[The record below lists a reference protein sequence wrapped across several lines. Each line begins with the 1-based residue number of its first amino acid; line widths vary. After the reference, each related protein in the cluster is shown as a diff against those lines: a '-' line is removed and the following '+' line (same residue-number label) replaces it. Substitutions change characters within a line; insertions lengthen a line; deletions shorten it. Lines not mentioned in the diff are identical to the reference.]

1 MNETTTSPIIMA
13 LLFVLRCLIPLG
25 VLFGVSY
32 LLRRLELVNDR
43 SDDLLVEANE
53 DTPVPPPPLAVIV
66 PEPEIL
72 PGELRIRG
80 LRRVGCDGVA
90 QGVHPVFCE
99 KISCIYI
106 PAFGF

>member
-43 SDDLLVEANE
+43 SDDLLVEAKE

-72 PGELRIRG
+72 ISPKK
-80 LRRVGCDGVA
+80 A
-90 QGVHPVFCE
+90 NPSKK
-99 KISCIYI
+99 KISS
-106 PAFGF
+106 GKKKHSTSKKKKEQNQ

>member
-43 SDDLLVEANE
+43 SDDLLVESK
-53 DTPVPPPPLAVIV
+53 DDVPVPPPSLPAIV
-66 PEPEIL
+66 PEPENSISL
-72 PGELRIRG
+72 
-80 LRRVGCDGVA
+80 
-90 QGVHPVFCE
+90 E
-99 KISCIYI
+99 KTDPPKKKTSSGKKKS
-106 PAFGF
+106 PTSKKKKEQNQ